1 MNKTNW
7 KDIAELIGIAAIVAS
22 LVFVGMQMQQ
32 DRVHAR
38 AELGADSFSNLA
50 SISLEMTSDEFAP
63 IFARAIEEPGE
74 LTTAERLQVNGYLE
88 AFTYLIL
95 RDCYLKERDVFVE
108 CEVIVREYGPRFFGN
123 HYAQSWWRLQNP
135 ADLTFMPSWV
145 DAVIT
150 GIDPDSN
157 IELLDALQGKE

>member
-1 MNKTNW
+1 
-7 KDIAELIGIAAIVAS
+7 
-22 LVFVGMQMQQ
+22 
-32 DRVHAR
+32 
-38 AELGADSFSNLA
+38 
-50 SISLEMTSDEFAP
+50 
-63 IFARAIEEPGE
+63 
-74 LTTAERLQVNGYLE
+74 LQVNGYLE

-95 RDCYLKERDVFVE
+95 RDCYLKEREVFVE
-108 CEVIVREYGPRFFGN
+108 CDIIVREYGPRFFGN

-145 DAVIT
+145 DAAIT